1 MPYANSKCEY
11 GLRSSTSSVGETL
24 IEVVEQIA
32 GAMKAQAMTFN
43 ALAAVIQV
51 QREALV
57 SIIEKK
63 SFQKCGSKI
72 KRIYEEDTRDLL

>member
-1 MPYANSKCEY
+1 
-11 GLRSSTSSVGETL
+11 
-24 IEVVEQIA
+24 
-32 GAMKAQAMTFN
+32 MTFN